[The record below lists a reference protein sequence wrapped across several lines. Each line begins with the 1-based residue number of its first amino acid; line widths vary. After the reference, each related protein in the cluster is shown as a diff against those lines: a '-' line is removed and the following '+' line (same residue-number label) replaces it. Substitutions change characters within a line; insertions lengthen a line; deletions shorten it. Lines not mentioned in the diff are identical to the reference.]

1 MLYKAHPY
9 CMKQL
14 MLNFDLGK
22 VAQRETKIRRRAFT
36 LPDGDATIV
45 TPQDR
50 LAKRNR
56 TIVARYYYW
65 TEIKRRRFDDVMKIL
80 SDYEFFVGE
89 RTIQNALVD
98 QDELLH
104 SLLEQRPT
112 KQKLAKQFPGFEWH

>member
-1 MLYKAHPY
+1 MTT
-9 CMKQL
+9 QL
-14 MLNFDLGK
+14 MLNFGLGE
-22 VAQRETKIRRRAFT
+22 VAHRETKIRRRAFT
-36 LPDGDATIV
+36 LPNGDASIA

-80 SDYEFFVGE
+80 SDYEFFVGD

-98 QDELLH
+98 QDKLLH

-112 KQKLAKQFPGFEWH
+112 ARKLAKLFPGFEWH